1 MKKLIVLGL
10 AALGMAILLG
20 GCTESVTYTYEDML
34 GEWDFPDGSHISVM
48 QADDDPS
55 AKKLDIHWTADNT
68 EYFVM
73 ADGTASGATFTGKF
87 AYSETDVT
95 DPNNQI
101 LIIYYGDDPD
111 EPLKDVTITLSL
123 ENGKLKAVC
132 TGDQPIGGE
141 TFTLGTL

>member
-1 MKKLIVLGL
+1 
-10 AALGMAILLG
+10 
-20 GCTESVTYTYEDML
+20 
-34 GEWDFPDGSHISVM
+34 
-48 QADDDPS
+48 
-55 AKKLDIHWTADNT
+55 
-68 EYFVM
+68 
-73 ADGTASGATFTGKF
+73 
-87 AYSETDVT
+87 
-95 DPNNQI
+95 